1 MKLFDALSKVVDT
14 TDAVMDKVRTASQKS
29 PWEKL
34 RLAPRKRLDVV
45 PEPIGVPDPF
55 APPPVAPTASAAP
68 AEKPLGD
75 PSLAAEV
82 YGKRTC
88 EWTGRA
94 VALLAEKG
102 IDARFVNIGDPD
114 NAHFEMKLVAATK
127 QYTLPYVYLKGEF
140 IGGYDALAERLKAGA
155 TPAADENAAASTP
168 ASH

>member
-14 TDAVMDKVRTASQKS
+14 TDAVVEKVRSASQKS

-34 RLAPRKRLDVV
+34 RMAPKKRLDVV
-45 PEPIGVPDPF
+45 PEPIAVPDPF
-55 APPPVAPTASAAP
+55 APPPAAATAATNEP
-68 AEKPLGD
+68 KETPLGD
-75 PSLAAEV
+75 PAIAAQV

-94 VALLAEKG
+94 IALLAERG
-102 IDARFVNIGDPD
+102 TDARFVNIGDPD

-140 IGGYDALAERLKAGA
+140 IGGYDALAKTLG
-155 TPAADENAAASTP
+155 TPS
-168 ASH
+168 